1 VKAARI
7 LIIGGGIGGL
17 TAAIALR
24 QRGFDVDLLEKN
36 PPMTVYGVGII
47 QQANVIR
54 AFGQLGILDEYVT
67 AGFGFDH
74 VYVYVGSGDLVAKVP
89 APRLVDGYSAN
100 LGISRRSLHQVLTNT
115 AMRLGAHLQ
124 FGLTATRL
132 ENTDDHVVAHF
143 EKQPPRTYD
152 LVIAADGINSSTREA
167 VFPEAPKPEYTGQA
181 VWRYN
186 FARPKEIDGIC
197 TYMGPTGVGLVPLS
211 QDEMYMFVTTAE
223 PDDRRP
229 PREGLAASMRAR
241 LEGSSPA
248 IRALASQITDDD
260 AVVYRPLEWLLLR
273 GPWHRGRI
281 VFLGDAVHATTPHL
295 GQGAGMAIEDALV
308 LADEL
313 AMAETVE
320 AACKAYQ
327 ARRFERCE
335 YIVEKSK
342 AICYGQLGKGP
353 LIDHAKAT
361 GEMFEVIA
369 KPI

>member
-1 VKAARI
+1 MKAARI

-24 QRGFDVDLLEKN
+24 QRAFDVDLLEKN

-54 AFGQLGILDEYVT
+54 AFGQLGILDEYVS

-74 VYVYVGSGDLVAKVP
+74 VSVYLGSGDLVAKIP

-115 AMRLGAHLQ
+115 ATRLGAHLQ
-124 FGLTATRL
+124 FGSTTTRL
-132 ENTDDHVVAHF
+132 ENTGDSVVAHF
-143 EKQPPRTYD
+143 EHQAPKTYD

-167 VFPEAPKPEYTGQA
+167 VFPEAPTPEYTGQA

-186 FARPKEIDGIC
+186 FPRPKEIDGIC

-229 PREGLAASMRAR
+229 PREGLAANMRER
-241 LEGSSPA
+241 LKGCPPA
-248 IRALASQITDDD
+248 IQTLGSQITNDD
-260 AVVYRPLEWLLLR
+260 AVVYRPLEWVLLR
-273 GPWHRGRI
+273 GPWHQGRI

-313 AMAETVE
+313 SVAETVE
-320 AACKAYQ
+320 EACTAYHD
-327 ARRFERCE
+327 RRFERCE

-353 LIDHAKAT
+353 AIDHGKAT
-361 GEMFEVIA
+361 AEMFSVIA

>member
-1 VKAARI
+1 MKAARI

-54 AFGQLGILDEYVT
+54 AFGQLGILDDYVT

-74 VYVYVGSGDLVAKVP
+74 VSVYIPSGDLVAKIP

-124 FGLTATRL
+124 FGLTVTRL
-132 ENTDDHVVAHF
+132 ENADDHVVAHF
-143 EKQPPRTYD
+143 EKQPPKTYD
-152 LVIAADGINSSTREA
+152 VVIAADGIHSSTREA
-167 VFPEAPKPEYTGQA
+167 IFPEAPKPEYTGQA

-186 FARPKEIDGIC
+186 FPRPKEIDGIC
-197 TYMGPTGVGLVPLS
+197 TYMGPIGIGLVPLS

-223 PDDRRP
+223 PDNRRP
-229 PREGLAASMRAR
+229 PSEGLAASMRER
-241 LEGSSPA
+241 LKGSPPP
-248 IRALASQITDDD
+248 IQALASQITNDD

-281 VFLGDAVHATTPHL
+281 VFLGDAVHSTTPHL

-313 AMAETVE
+313 SAAETVE
-320 AACKAYQ
+320 EACTAYH

-361 GEMFEVIA
+361 GEMFEVVA